1 MPAERQVRTKVAAGG
16 FLMRGGGLSG
26 HKAVG
31 TLYLVMAVLAGL
43 IGGGLALPLR
53 IGADTDASWGRMAID
68 HGALMVLF
76 CALPALVGGFGS
88 WFVPLLLGA
97 PDMAFRRLNLACWAG
112 VALSFGLVVAGVSTA
127 AAMVLWCVAMLGL
140 AINIVATAL
149 NMRGRTV
156 ALGAMPLFVW
166 AQVLTAMMM
175 VIVLPVLAAALTRG
189 LLAGAGFD
197 IVVRAMH
204 AFSGPEVGLLL
215 LPAAGVICQLVETFS
230 GVGLRLRET
239 ALGAMVVLSVGGAS
253 VWVHDVFATGLM
265 AQPDARPLIEQAVM
279 ALPMLVLLVAW
290 GRTIMAG
297 RPVFRVP
304 MLWAVAFMAML
315 VAAPLQVLAD
325 GGAGAHA
332 LVLPAALFAAFGG
345 FYYWIGKMAGG
356 AYPEWM
362 GRLHVALAVGG
373 SVLSVLP
380 GGVMAGVAM
389 QGLSMLAFVAVLA
402 VALLGRRRVSGNY
415 WGAGAR
421 TLEWTLPSPA
431 PRDSFAG
438 FMVGRAGA

>member
-1 MPAERQVRTKVAAGG
+1 MPADRQVWMKDATGG
-16 FLMRGGGLSG
+16 TVG

-43 IGGGLALPLR
+43 VGGALVLPLR
-53 IGADTDASWGRMAID
+53 TGADAGAAWSRMAID

-112 VALSFGLVVAGVSTA
+112 VALSFGLVVAGVSSA
-127 AAMVLWCVAMLGL
+127 GAMMLWCAAMLGL

-149 NMRGRTV
+149 NMRGRGV
-156 ALGAMPLFVW
+156 GLGDMPLFVW

-175 VIVLPVLAAALTRG
+175 VVVLPVLAAALTRG
-189 LLAGAGFD
+189 LLAGAGAD
-197 IVVRAMH
+197 VVARALR
-204 AFSGPEVGLLL
+204 AFSGPEAGLLL

-230 GVGLRLRET
+230 GVALRLRGA
-239 ALGAMVVLSVGGAS
+239 ALGAMVVLSVGGSS
-253 VWVHDVFATGLM
+253 VWVHDLFATGL
-265 AQPDARPLIEQAVM
+265 AARPAAWPLAEQGAM

-290 GRTIMAG
+290 GLTIGAG
-297 RPVFRVP
+297 RPIWRVP

-315 VAAPLQVLAD
+315 VAAPLQALV
-325 GGAGAHA
+325 GGGPDAHA

-345 FYYWIGKMAGG
+345 FYYWIGKMAGR
-356 AYPEWM
+356 AYPEWA
-362 GRLHVALAVGG
+362 GRVHVALAAGG
-373 SVLSVLP
+373 SVVSLLP
-380 GGVMAGVAM
+380 GGVMAGAAM
-389 QGLSMLAFVAVLA
+389 QGLSMVAFVAVLGT
-402 VALLGRRRVSGNY
+402 ALLGRRTVAGNY

-438 FMVGRAGA
+438 FMVGGERA

>member
-1 MPAERQVRTKVAAGG
+1 MPAERQVRMNVATGG
-16 FLMRGGGLSG
+16 FLTRSGGVSG

-31 TLYLVMAVLAGL
+31 TLYLVMAVVAGL
-43 IGGGLALPLR
+43 VGGSLALPLR
-53 IGADTDASWGRMAID
+53 AGQAAGGAWMAID

-112 VALSFGLVVAGVSTA
+112 LAASFGLVVAGVSTA
-127 AAMVLWCVAMLGL
+127 GAMMLWCVAMLGL

-149 NMRGRTV
+149 NMRGRGMG
-156 ALGAMPLFVW
+156 LGDMPLFVW

-189 LLAGAGFD
+189 LLAGAGAD
-197 IVVRAMH
+197 VAARALRV
-204 AFSGPEVGLLL
+204 FSGPEVGLLL

-230 GVGLRLRET
+230 GVALRLRGP

-253 VWVHDVFATGLM
+253 VWVHDLFATGLA
-265 AQPDARPLIEQAVM
+265 AQPAARPLVEQAVM

-290 GRTIMAG
+290 GRTILAG

-315 VAAPLQVLAD
+315 VAAPLQALA
-325 GGAGAHA
+325 GGGFDAHA

-356 AYPEWM
+356 AYPEGA

-373 SVLSVLP
+373 CIAGLVP

-389 QGLSMLAFVAVLA
+389 QGLSMVVFVAVLG
-402 VALLGRRRVSGNY
+402 VALLGRRHVAGNY
-415 WGAGAR
+415 WGVGAR

-438 FMVGRAGA
+438 FMVRGTGA

>member
-1 MPAERQVRTKVAAGG
+1 MPAERQVRMNVATGG
-16 FLMRGGGLSG
+16 FLARSGGLSG

-53 IGADTDASWGRMAID
+53 IGADAGASWGRMAID

-112 VALSFGLVVAGVSTA
+112 VALSFGLVAAGVSTA
-127 AAMVLWCVAMLGL
+127 AAMMLWCVAMLGL

-149 NMRGRTV
+149 NMRGRTI

-189 LLAGAGFD
+189 LLAGAGTD
-197 IVVRAMH
+197 IVARALR

-230 GVGLRLRET
+230 GVALRLRET

-253 VWVHDVFATGLM
+253 VWVHDVFATGLA
-265 AQPDARPLIEQAVM
+265 AQPAARPLIEQAVM

-290 GRTIMAG
+290 GRTMLAG

-315 VAAPLQVLAD
+315 VAAPLQALS
-325 GGAGAHA
+325 GGADAHA

-356 AYPEWM
+356 AYPEWT
-362 GRLHVALAVGG
+362 GRMHVALAAGG
-373 SVLSVLP
+373 SVVSLLP
-380 GGVMAGVAM
+380 GGVMAGVVM

-402 VALLGRRRVSGNY
+402 VALLGRRNISGNY

-438 FMVGRAGA
+438 FMVGGAGA

>member
-1 MPAERQVRTKVAAGG
+1 MPAERQVRVNGAAGG
-16 FLMRGGGLSG
+16 FLARSGGLSG
-26 HKAVG
+26 HKTVG

-43 IGGGLALPLR
+43 VGGALALPLR
-53 IGADTDASWGRMAID
+53 LGQDAGASWDRMAID

-88 WFVPLLLGA
+88 WFMPLLLGA

-112 VALSFGLVVAGVSTA
+112 TTLSFGLVVSGVSTTG
-127 AAMVLWCVAMLGL
+127 AMMLWCGAMLGL

-149 NMRGRTV
+149 NMRGRGVT
-156 ALGAMPLFVW
+156 LGAMPLFVW

-175 VIVLPVLAAALTRG
+175 VVVLPVLAAALTRG
-189 LLAGAGFD
+189 LLAGTGIDVMA
-197 IVVRAMH
+197 RALR
-204 AFSGPEVGLLL
+204 AFSGSEVGLLL

-230 GVGLRLRET
+230 GVALRLRGP
-239 ALGAMVVLSVGGAS
+239 ALAAMVVLSVGGSS
-253 VWVHDVFATGLM
+253 VWVHDLFATGLA
-265 AQPDARPLIEQAVM
+265 AQPAARPLIEQAVM
-279 ALPMLVLLVAW
+279 ALPLLVLLVAW
-290 GRTIMAG
+290 GMTILAG

-304 MLWAVAFMAML
+304 MLWAIACMALL
-315 VAAPLQVLAD
+315 VGAPLRALAG
-325 GGAGAHA
+325 GGADAHA

-356 AYPEWM
+356 AYPEWA
-362 GRLHVALAVGG
+362 GRAHVALAVGG
-373 SVLSVLP
+373 SVASLLP

-389 QGLSMLAFVAVLA
+389 QGLSMVAFVAALG
-402 VALLGRRRVSGNY
+402 VALLGRRRVAGNY
-415 WGAGAR
+415 WGPGAR

-438 FMVGRAGA
+438 FMIGGAGA